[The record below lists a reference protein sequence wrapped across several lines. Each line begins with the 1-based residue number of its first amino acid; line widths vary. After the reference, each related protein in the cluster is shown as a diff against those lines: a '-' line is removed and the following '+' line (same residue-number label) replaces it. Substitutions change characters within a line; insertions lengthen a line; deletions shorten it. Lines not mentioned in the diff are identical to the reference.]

1 MVHFETGDVNSV
13 NIDTAQEKLHKA
25 FRGKALHA
33 QFLTLGHL
41 ATEMSWPIGADGL
54 DKAAREWRSEF
65 AEFKAIH
72 AEKVRKKWMCCA

>member
-13 NIDTAQEKLHKA
+13 NIDK
-25 FRGKALHA
+25 
-33 QFLTLGHL
+33 FLTLGHL

-72 AEKVRKKWMCCA
+72 VGDGVAREINFLQR